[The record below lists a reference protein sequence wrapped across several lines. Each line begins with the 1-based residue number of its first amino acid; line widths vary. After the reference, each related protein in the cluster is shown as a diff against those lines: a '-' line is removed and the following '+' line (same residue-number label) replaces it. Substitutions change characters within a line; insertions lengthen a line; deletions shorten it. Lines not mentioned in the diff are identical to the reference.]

1 MVQIRGIRWKA
12 RRLRLAR
19 GLVLL
24 LLAIIVTDLRNAS
37 CDPWGLLP
45 LQAGLSCPAP
55 VGGDACGDGCVP
67 DCFCCSATFSAV
79 SAIFVP
85 APAPVSEG
93 PDLPVYSLSVGI
105 SPVPDHV
112 PIDLR

>member
-1 MVQIRGIRWKA
+1 MIKMRGIRWKA

-24 LLAIIVTDLRNAS
+24 LLAIIVTDLGDAS

-45 LQAGLSCPAP
+45 LPSGLSCPTTG
-55 VGGDACGDGCVP
+55 GGDACGEGCVP
-67 DCFCCSATFSAV
+67 DCFCCSATFPAAP
-79 SAIFVP
+79 AIFVP

-93 PDLPVYSLSVGI
+93 LDLPVYGLSVGI

-112 PIDLR
+112 PIDPR